1 VTVFLSFS
9 KRAREKEGDVMK
21 KLVEFIKKIQS
32 DVRFSAF
39 DEAAI
44 KQGVALKILSLL
56 EWDPF
61 DVDEVQPEYEIQG
74 AKVDFCLKKEKTNK
88 VFIFVRKNEKDFPKH
103 QDKVLSVSVQGK
115 VPIGILTNGLTWW
128 FFLPLVQGSADEKK
142 FLTIEMESQKAE
154 EASEIFENFLTKEN
168 VLSGQAEKAAEDIY
182 TARQRNFFIKETLPK
197 AWAQIMSDPKKW
209 LADILGSVTEELCGY
224 HPDREAID
232 EFISSKFKEKV
243 DLESLI
249 QPTPAAR
256 SQPAKTAVRADDYT
270 GKTILSFT
278 LKGTRYEVKSWKT
291 MFLKFC
297 EVVFPKN
304 KDDLDVLFTL
314 SKPGKEY
321 FSKNPYQLLTCEK
334 IAGTGMYVD
343 VNLTAREVVDLSQRI
358 LHLLGYEE
366 NSLALELE

>member
-1 VTVFLSFS
+1 MKVFLFFS
-9 KRAREKEGDVMK
+9 ERAREREGNVMK

-32 DVRFSAF
+32 DDRFATF

-44 KQGVALKILSLL
+44 KQGVVLKILSLL

-74 AKVDFCLKKEKTNK
+74 SKVDFCLKKDKAHK
-88 VFIFVRKNEKDFPKH
+88 VFILVRKNEKDFQKH
-103 QDKVLSVSVQGK
+103 LDKLLSLSVQEK
-115 VPIGILTNGLTWW
+115 VPLGILTNGLTWW
-128 FFLPLVQGSADEKK
+128 FFLPLVQGSTDEKK
-142 FLTIEMESQKAE
+142 FLTIEMAEQKAE
-154 EASEIFENFLTKEN
+154 EASETFENFLTKEN
-168 VLSGQAEKAAEDIY
+168 VLSGEAEKAAEDIY
-182 TARQRNFFIKETLPK
+182 TARQRAFFIKETLPK

-224 HPDREAID
+224 HPDREVIE
-232 EFISSKFKEKV
+232 EFISSRFNEKA
-243 DLESLI
+243 DLESLV
-249 QPTPAAR
+249 QPKPAAQP
-256 SQPAKTAVRADDYT
+256 QPAKSALRADDYT

-278 LKGTRYEVKSWKT
+278 LKGTKYDVKSWKA

-297 EVVFPKN
+297 EVVLPRH

-334 IAGTGMYVD
+334 VAGTGIYVD
-343 VNLTAREVVDLSQRI
+343 VNLTAREVVELSQRM

-366 NSLALELE
+366 NALAFEVK

>member
-1 VTVFLSFS
+1 
-9 KRAREKEGDVMK
+9 MK

-32 DVRFSAF
+32 DDRFGTF

-44 KQGVALKILSLL
+44 KQGIVLKILSLL
-56 EWDPF
+56 DWDPF
-61 DVDEVQPEYEIQG
+61 DVDEVQPEYELQG
-74 AKVDFCLKKEKTNK
+74 NKVDFCLKKQKANK
-88 VFIFVRKNEKDFPKH
+88 VFIFARKNDKDFPTH
-103 QDKVLSVSVQGK
+103 QDKVLSVCVQAK

-142 FLTIEMESQKAE
+142 FLTIEMGEQKAE
-154 EASEIFENFLTKEN
+154 EASETFENFLTKEN
-168 VLSGQAEKAAEDIY
+168 VVSGEAEKAAEDIY
-182 TARQRNFFIKETLPK
+182 TARQRDFFIKETLPK

-224 HPDREAID
+224 NPDREVIE

-243 DLESLI
+243 DLESLV
-249 QPTPAAR
+249 QPKTVAQP
-256 SQPAKTAVRADDYT
+256 QPAKTAVRADDYT
-270 GKTILSFT
+270 GKAILSFT
-278 LKGTRYEVKSWKT
+278 FKGTRYEVKSWKA
-291 MFLKFC
+291 MYIKLC
-297 EVVFPKN
+297 EVVFPKH

-343 VNLTAREVVDLSQRI
+343 VNLTAREVVELSQKM
-358 LHLLGYEE
+358 LHLLGYDD
-366 NSLALELE
+366 NAMSLEVK

>member
-1 VTVFLSFS
+1 
-9 KRAREKEGDVMK
+9 MK

-32 DVRFSAF
+32 DDRFGAF

-44 KQGVALKILSLL
+44 KQGVVLKILSLL

-61 DVDEVQPEYEIQG
+61 DMDEVQPEYEIQG
-74 AKVDFCLKKEKTNK
+74 SKVDFCLRKEKTNK
-88 VFIFVRKNEKDFPKH
+88 VFIVVRKNEKDFPKH

-142 FLTIEMESQKAE
+142 YLTVEMSGQKAE
-154 EASEIFENFLTKEN
+154 EASEIFEHFLTKETI
-168 VLSGQAEKAAEDIY
+168 LSGEAEKAAEDIY
-182 TARQRNFFIKETLPK
+182 RARQRDLFIKETLPK
-197 AWAQIMSDPKKW
+197 AWAQLMRDPKKW

-224 HPDREAID
+224 HPDREAIE
-232 EFISSKFKEKV
+232 EFISTRFTEKV
-243 DLESLI
+243 DLESVI
-249 QPTPAAR
+249 QPKPAAPP
-256 SQPAKTAVRADDYT
+256 QTIKTAFQADDFT
-270 GKTILSFT
+270 GKTLLSFT
-278 LKGTRYEVKSWKT
+278 LKGTRYEVKSWKA

-297 EVVFPKN
+297 EVVLPKH

-334 IAGTGMYVD
+334 IAGSGMYVD
-343 VNLTAREVVDLSQRI
+343 GNLSSREVVELSQKM

-366 NSLALELE
+366 NSLAFEVK